1 MKQKEN
7 NLEIKR
13 HSCSHLLAA
22 AIAEIY
28 PKTKFGIGP
37 SIENGFYYDFD
48 FEKPISEEDLSKISK
63 KMIEIAKKK
72 IPFQKEELAVN
83 EAEKLFKNQPYK
95 LELIADLKKDRLK
108 KVSVYKLGNFVDLCT
123 GPHIENSSQTDSFK
137 LLSLAGAYWRGSEK
151 NKMLTRIYGVCFD
164 SQKDLND
171 HLRIIEELKKRDH
184 KKLGPQLE
192 IFFLH
197 PTAPGMPYWLPKGV
211 TIINQLIDF
220 WRTEHNKRG
229 YQEIKS
235 PLINKKELYVSS
247 GHWQHYQEE
256 MFISKTKEKE
266 TYALKPMNCPNAMVV
281 FQSKLRSYKDLPL
294 RIADI
299 DTLHRNERSGTLNGL
314 FRVREFSQDDAHI
327 FLTEEQII
335 SEHKKILEITE
346 LFYSIFS
353 LSYSLRLGTRPK
365 KFMGD
370 KESWDKAEKELE
382 KILKESG
389 KDYSVLEG
397 DGAFYG
403 PKIDIL
409 MKDSLGREWQMGT
422 IQLDFQI
429 PKKFKVKYI
438 DKNGKAKTPVV
449 IHRVIY
455 GSLERFMGI
464 LIEHYNGAF
473 PVWLSPTQVI
483 ILPISDKQNNYA
495 KKIKEELNENDIRNE
510 FDNSNQ
516 TIGAKIRNAQLNKIP
531 YMIIVGEKEAKQDV
545 INLRTRNQEVLG
557 EMKMDKFLNLIK
569 EDIANKRQI

>member
-335 SEHKKILEITE
+335 SEYKKILEITE

>member
-48 FEKPISEEDLSKISK
+48 FEKPINEEDLSKISK

-335 SEHKKILEITE
+335 SEYKKILEITE